1 MATSNS
7 FTIKDITNIPPG
19 KSNTTIG
26 KFLNTCREYYQS
38 YSKYDSKSDEF
49 KNNPK
54 LRDSHRNKYK
64 KLNAILDKIKETD
77 DVFCKSINVGQK
89 EYLSISRKIVHDC
102 LSIKHP
108 KLNVSKQRFKSFI
121 KFISGSEDEYD
132 FLELNDGKLMKNNTK
147 AKQDFTCLAIWY
159 VINYPNEDFYGF
171 YDYLLTNQKYGNDN
185 DLSIT
190 NRTSTLQQFIFS
202 NNHSYLIDSFATA
215 STIIKKLNL
224 IGTDYIIAEED
235 SPEGNKYK
243 KKPYYK
249 LSGNESNYYTGVDKL
264 TTADIYIIKKKGQTL
279 KKLHIVFEDRGLT
292 HKQYLTFINKSFKEG
307 ELFPIS
313 LKKVPVKSINQD
325 FTCNL
330 YKIINPPERSN
341 VDNKDKDPYQIL
353 KEELQ
358 SIKNKTDYIKKLEEI
373 IDIDENSFDYRF
385 KSRGRTTFLFTMNVT
400 LKDEKKKTYENQIF
414 MQSGQYYIKPK
425 TSSSASGIG
434 GMARDYLND
443 QILKKLSNRGTIF
456 LKLRKIRLESFGET
470 NVNRTKINAL
480 YTKFPGLT
488 YSNPV
493 SNPNPNKVKEEAIR
507 IGETTEK
514 TWNANY
520 KNNKDAKK
528 KKSFYV
534 NLINKIADKTLYKRK
549 MELVNAI
556 VDAGIMSKIDAVEL
570 IDDRDIKKL
579 AKIIKSSE
587 EYKGLKSFPILK
599 ISSLLTPGNIKKV
612 IENIPTNERVACIRK
627 YTENLTKHLGPDQYN
642 KIQQEYN
649 TSFANFLN
657 NPINQNISNTMC
669 EKLSSFELMYVFS
682 SSKSTIMEWIK
693 NSVIMS
699 MYSLAGAGGVVI
711 FGNPQSGMKSSVQE
725 VRKNPVYI
733 KIGN

>member
-1 MATSNS
+1 
-7 FTIKDITNIPPG
+7 
-19 KSNTTIG
+19 
-26 KFLNTCREYYQS
+26 
-38 YSKYDSKSDEF
+38 
-49 KNNPK
+49 
-54 LRDSHRNKYK
+54 
-64 KLNAILDKIKETD
+64 
-77 DVFCKSINVGQK
+77 
-89 EYLSISRKIVHDC
+89 
-102 LSIKHP
+102 
-108 KLNVSKQRFKSFI
+108 
-121 KFISGSEDEYD
+121 
-132 FLELNDGKLMKNNTK
+132 
-147 AKQDFTCLAIWY
+147 
-159 VINYPNEDFYGF
+159 
-171 YDYLLTNQKYGNDN
+171 
-185 DLSIT
+185 
-190 NRTSTLQQFIFS
+190 
-202 NNHSYLIDSFATA
+202 
-215 STIIKKLNL
+215 
-224 IGTDYIIAEED
+224 
-235 SPEGNKYK
+235 
-243 KKPYYK
+243 
-249 LSGNESNYYTGVDKL
+249 
-264 TTADIYIIKKKGQTL
+264 
-279 KKLHIVFEDRGLT
+279 
-292 HKQYLTFINKSFKEG
+292 
-307 ELFPIS
+307 
-313 LKKVPVKSINQD
+313 
-325 FTCNL
+325 
-330 YKIINPPERSN
+330 
-341 VDNKDKDPYQIL
+341 
-353 KEELQ
+353 
-358 SIKNKTDYIKKLEEI
+358 
-373 IDIDENSFDYRF
+373 
-385 KSRGRTTFLFTMNVT
+385 
-400 LKDEKKKTYENQIF
+400 
-414 MQSGQYYIKPK
+414 
-425 TSSSASGIG
+425 
-434 GMARDYLND
+434 
-443 QILKKLSNRGTIF
+443 
-456 LKLRKIRLESFGET
+456 LRKIRLESFGET